1 MPSWLL
7 ERVVGVMEK
16 YRIRNVC
23 GVPEEQDISLERCR
37 RVMLQGR
44 GSLIGKGTVCVCVC
58 VRERERERVSFTKYG
73 LIKGRHL

>member
-44 GSLIGKGTVCVCVC
+44 GSLIGKGPCVC
-58 VRERERERVSFTKYG
+58 VRERECVSVLQSMG
-73 LIKGRHL
+73 S

>member
-44 GSLIGKGTVCVCVC
+44 GSLIGKGTVCVC
-58 VRERERERVSFTKYG
+58 ERERVCVSFTKYG